1 MIYSYEKF
9 TDEYTTYTL
18 VEPDYNLLNT
28 DSRITELSTIDGL
41 TYVHVP
47 DDIVLPEQSEQI
59 KGTIKEVILTDE
71 LKELIKNAS
80 SHVDLIRKR
89 VVDKIRQKYT
99 IEDEIKFLRT
109 GLDTDEGIVYNA
121 YVEECRAWGNT
132 EKAKLGL

>member
-28 DSRITELSTIDGL
+28 DSRITELCTIDGL

-59 KGTIKEVILTDE
+59 KDTIKEVILTDE

-80 SHVDLIRKR
+80 SHVDLIKKR
-89 VVDKIRQKYT
+89 VVDRIRLKYT

-109 GLDTDEGIVYNA
+109 GLDTAEGTAYNL